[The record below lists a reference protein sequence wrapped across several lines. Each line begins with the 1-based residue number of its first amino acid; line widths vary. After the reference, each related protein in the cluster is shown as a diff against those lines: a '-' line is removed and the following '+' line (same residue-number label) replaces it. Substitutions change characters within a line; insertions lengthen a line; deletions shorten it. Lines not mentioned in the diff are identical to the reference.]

1 MASLVGKTL
10 KNRYR
15 VDEFI
20 GRGGMA
26 DVYKVFDLE
35 RGVPLAMKVLRDDLA
50 EDRVFLRRFERE
62 AQNLSKLQ
70 HPNIVRFYGLEQE
83 GHLAFIL
90 MDFIEGPTLRRMIF
104 DAHKPFTDQQVLEIM
119 QPICSSLYYAHQ
131 QGIVHCDIKSANI
144 MLDKGNRVYLTDFG
158 IARMADAATSTMV
171 GIGTPAYMAPELIMG
186 KDPTP
191 QTDIYALGIL
201 LYEMYSG
208 GERPFTGE
216 NAQTTGTTAEKVRWE
231 QLHKE
236 APSLSQYNHD
246 ISENLEKV
254 VQKCLNKDPKDRY
267 AGVNELINA
276 LYQQSSKEI
285 SEAPKLTPIQEN
297 QVNLKIDEK
306 DESSKV
312 NPEPKHSYKIVYLL
326 GTLII
331 CGVLFFNSNAG
342 KNAMRFLAQSTATAT
357 RVPTVTPKPKTP
369 TPVCNLASPY
379 KTNWKTL
386 LCESFSNDN
395 GNFYTGSDSDELI
408 KGSAKIINGKYVWDI
423 SGKATSGYRGGVVQ
437 WTDIGSASDFVLSID
452 GKIDSV
458 YKECGWGV
466 AFRGKGNSFYL
477 FQLQHNGYYSF
488 DLLSNGDWTSLIP
501 WRANNAI
508 KWDENN
514 NVTIVAEGSNFKFYV
529 NGTLVNSY
537 DSDYLNGTTLYL
549 VVTAAEGASANIEF
563 DNLLVRGS

>member
-15 VDEFI
+15 VDEFL

-62 AQNLSKLQ
+62 AQNLAKLQ

-90 MDFIEGPTLRRMIF
+90 MDYIEGPTLRRMIF
-104 DAHKPFTDQQVLEIM
+104 DAHRPFTDQQVLEIM
-119 QPICSSLYYAHQ
+119 QPICSALYYAHQ

-144 MLDKGNRVYLTDFG
+144 MVDKGNRVYLTDFG

-216 NAQTTGTTAEKVRWE
+216 EAQTTGTTAEKVRWE
-231 QLHKE
+231 HLHKE
-236 APSLSQYNHD
+236 VPSLSQYNHD
-246 ISENLEKV
+246 ISEDIDKI
-254 VQKCLNKDPKDRY
+254 VQKCLNKDPKDRF
-267 AGVNELINA
+267 AGVNELMSA
-276 LYQQSSKEI
+276 LYQQSNNENGEEINQALILENQENIQNDEKNDLSKE
-285 SEAPKLTPIQEN
+285 
-297 QVNLKIDEK
+297 NL
-306 DESSKV
+306 
-312 NPEPKHSYKIVYLL
+312 EPKHNYKFVYLL

-331 CGVLFFNSNAG
+331 CGALFFNSNAG
-342 KNAMRFLAQSTATAT
+342 KNVMRSLERSTATAT

-369 TPVCNLASPY
+369 TPVCNLTSPY

-437 WTDIGSASDFVLSID
+437 WTDFGNASDFVLSID

-488 DLLSNGDWTSLIP
+488 DLLNNGDWTSLIS
-501 WRANNAI
+501 WHANNAI

-514 NVTIVAEGSNFKFYV
+514 NVTIVAEGSNFEFYV

-537 DSDYLNGTTLYL
+537 ESDYLNGTTLYL

-563 DNLLVRGS
+563 DNLLLRGS